1 MQRGDVFVVDLVK
14 VLPEVDRA
22 LKGKYALAWCTGPV
36 DTSWMPKPTPHVK
49 VVLAD
54 TLFDAPPTKIP
65 TLRARTFVHR
75 TPNVPAVSCVPD
87 EALPRGVTLLGT
99 IAKLPRVEDYVLFG
113 YWAGLVRDLHYS
125 WLDEHAPAPA
135 AKPPAARKPR
145 KLGKVLL
152 PEWTGLVEAR
162 HVKAVRALLREA
174 VATKLTKP
182 AMRKLVDAINAYNDK
197 HNFID
202 TPEREALMQTLEDIA
217 AAHGLGMMTKQL
229 NNWRD
234 W

>member
-1 MQRGDVFVVDLVK
+1 M
-14 VLPEVDRA
+14 A
-22 LKGKYALAWCTGPV
+22 
-36 DTSWMPKPTPHVK
+36 KPTPHVR

-54 TLFDAPPTKIP
+54 TLFDAAPTKIP

-87 EALPRGVTLLGT
+87 EPLPRGATLLGT
-99 IAKLPRVEDYVLFG
+99 IAKLPPIDDYVLFG

-125 WLDEHAPAPA
+125 WLDEHTPVPA
-135 AKPPAARKPR
+135 AKPPAPR

-174 VATKLTKP
+174 VTDNPTKKR
-182 AMRKLVDAINAYNDK
+182 MRELVEAINDYNDK
-197 HNFID
+197 HSFID
-202 TPEREALMQTLEDIA
+202 TAEREALMQTLEDIA
-217 AAHGLGMMTKQL
+217 AAHGHGMMTKQL
-229 NNWRD
+229 NSWRD